1 MPSFLTSSWCLSFS
15 SCELKFKVSV
25 AASALVS
32 VAATVG
38 YDIGASF
45 FGASGSFG
53 GAAVGA
59 GACYCTGSAYF
70 GGSSFYTNTYRL
82 FWPLFAAIKSAC
94 ALSSCFWVS
103 ASTSVL
109 VGVPDDSI
117 VVSAVSSSV
126 YVVAW
131 SSISFSSYYSLVT
144 TSAAAPSATWLSI
157 SSFISA
163 SSLDSFSFY

>member
-15 SCELKFKVSV
+15 SLELKLSVSV
-25 AASALVS
+25 VASAFVS
-32 VAATVG
+32 IAATVG
-38 YDIGASF
+38 YDVGASYF
-45 FGASGSFG
+45 LVASGSFG
-53 GAAVGA
+53 GAGVGAGA
-59 GACYCTGSAYF
+59 GACYCTGSAYL
-70 GGSSFYTNTYRL
+70 GGSSLWTN

-94 ALSSCFWVS
+94 ALSSCFCVS

-126 YVVAW
+126 CVVEW
-131 SSISFSSYYSLVT
+131 SSISFSAYYSLVT
-144 TSAAAPSATWLSI
+144 TSAAALSATWLSI

-163 SSLDSFSFY
+163 SSLASSSVY